1 MQLRRMTLSAAH
13 RNNNIQQPVYYFIVE
28 MGQDCIALPLQHF
41 LINQKSSDYAR
52 VNNAVPSFPCDYTLY
67 IRMNVI

>member
-28 MGQDCIALPLQHF
+28 MGQDGRHCITIGTF
-41 LINQKSSDYAR
+41 SN
-52 VNNAVPSFPCDYTLY
+52 
-67 IRMNVI
+67 